1 MFLFWFSDSILNQ
14 ESPAQKALKIK
25 KNHYKNMFIWLVL
38 DKFSGGKNHDWL
50 LATQFHYADALE
62 RTH

>member
-1 MFLFWFSDSILNQ
+1 M
-14 ESPAQKALKIK
+14 K
-25 KNHYKNMFIWLVL
+25 KNHFKNMFIWLVL
-38 DKFSGGKNHDWL
+38 DKFYGGKNYDWL